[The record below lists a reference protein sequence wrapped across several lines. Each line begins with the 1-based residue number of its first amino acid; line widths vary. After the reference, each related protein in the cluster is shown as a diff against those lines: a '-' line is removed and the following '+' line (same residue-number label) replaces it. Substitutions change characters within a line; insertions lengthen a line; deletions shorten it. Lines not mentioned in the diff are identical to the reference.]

1 MYIYLKG
8 LVISRRNT
16 KLLSEKRR
24 MKLNNMLNLYV
35 RNRGGVGKQ
44 QVQVFKFSFFNII
57 ESYPMINQASPYCE
71 LDSWNMYKWLF
82 FCICLVMS
90 WKMWRLLSIFCFC
103 MNLFSKILFDSLK
116 FQMFSVLKT
125 FLPVVPPTETKMSTW

>member
-44 QVQVFKFSFFNII
+44 QVQVSKFSFFKII

-71 LDSWNMYKWLF
+71 LDSLNMYKWLF
-82 FCICLVMS
+82 LCICLVRS
-90 WKMWRLLSIFCFC
+90 WKMWRLLSIFCYC

-116 FQMFSVLKT
+116 FQTFSVFKT
-125 FLPVVPPTETKMSTW
+125 FLPVVQLTETKMSTW